1 MIETN
6 RTWYRKN
13 TYSNHVILLDG
24 ISGTGK
30 TMLMHIIDDLPG
42 VIPPRFNYQLEHLC
56 IAIYEEKLEASAG
69 LEILQ
74 LLLDQ
79 NYYDSSISREI
90 NLRPSD
96 LSSILKSSKRNK
108 YLRRLLLPDGQ
119 EGERRLTHES
129 EKQFY
134 VVHQLMN
141 ASLVLD
147 AIPNK
152 VFSRILCVRH
162 PYYLYDHWVSYVGL
176 FGNSPRDFTVT
187 LNREAEV
194 PWFIRK
200 GSSLFA
206 GETSENKAAIVIS
219 ELTFQQMEFIE
230 LELETTV
237 IDFERFVLEPQD
249 YLNNLKNVLGGS
261 FSNSRKVLDRENIPR
276 KHINSSNRK
285 AIYRRY
291 GSGSL
296 HSNLSHEADYYELKD
311 RIKKSVSPQ
320 HFALLEDAALAY
332 ESKFGRWF

>member
-1 MIETN
+1 MTRN
-6 RTWYRKN
+6 WDRKN
-13 TYSNHVILLDG
+13 TYSNQVILLDG

-30 TMLMHIIDDLPG
+30 TMIMRIIDDLPD

-56 IAIYEEKLEASAG
+56 IAVYEEKLEVSAG
-69 LEILQ
+69 REILQ

-108 YLRRLLLPDGQ
+108 YLKRLMLPDGDEGENRLLLG
-119 EGERRLTHES
+119 R

-134 VVHQLMN
+134 VVHQLMH

-147 AIPNK
+147 TLPDK
-152 VFSRILCVRH
+152 VISRILCVRH

-187 LNREAEV
+187 LNSEAGV
-194 PWFIRK
+194 PWFIRDR
-200 GSSLFA
+200 SNMFDE
-206 GETSENKAAIVIS
+206 ETFEDKAATVVS

-230 LELETTV
+230 LKRETIV
-237 IDFERFVLEPQD
+237 IDFEKFVLEPQP
-249 YLNNLKNVLGGS
+249 YLNRLQNVIGGS
-261 FSNSRKVLDRENIPR
+261 FGNSRKVLNRENIPR
-276 KHINSSNRK
+276 AHINSSNQK

-296 HSNLSHEADYYELKD
+296 HTNLSHEADYIKLRD
-311 RIKKSVSPQ
+311 RIQKSVSPQ
-320 HFALLEDAALAY
+320 HFTLLEDAAIAY

>member
-1 MIETN
+1 VVEMTRN
-6 RTWYRKN
+6 WNRKN
-13 TYSNHVILLDG
+13 TYSNQVILLDG

-30 TMLMHIIDDLPG
+30 TMIMRMIDDLPD

-56 IAIYEEKLEASAG
+56 IAVHEEKLEASAG
-69 LEILQ
+69 REILQ

-108 YLRRLLLPDGQ
+108 YLKRLLLPDGQ
-119 EGERRLTHES
+119 EGENRLLLDR

-134 VVHQLMN
+134 VVHQLMH

-147 AIPNK
+147 TLPNK
-152 VFSRILCVRH
+152 VISRILCVRH

-187 LNREAEV
+187 INSEVGV
-194 PWFIRK
+194 PWFIRDR
-200 GSSLFA
+200 SNMFVE
-206 GETSENKAAIVIS
+206 ETFENKAATIVS
-219 ELTFQQMEFIE
+219 ELTFEQMEFIE
-230 LELETTV
+230 LKREMIV
-237 IDFERFVLEPQD
+237 IDFEKFVLEPQP
-249 YLNNLKNVLGGS
+249 YLNRLQNAIGGS
-261 FSNSRKVLDRENIPR
+261 FGNSRKVLNRENIPR
-276 KHINSSNRK
+276 KHINSSNQK

-296 HSNLSHEADYYELKD
+296 HTNLSHEADYYKLRD
-311 RIKKSVSPQ
+311 RIQKSVSPQ
-320 HFALLEDAALAY
+320 HFSLLEDAALAY

>member
-1 MIETN
+1 MFETK
-6 RTWYRKN
+6 RSWHRKN
-13 TYSNHVILLDG
+13 TYSNQVILLDG

-30 TMLMHIIDDLPG
+30 TMIMRIIDDLPD
-42 VIPPRFNYQLEHLC
+42 VISPRFNYQLEHLC
-56 IAIYEEKLEASAG
+56 IAIQEEKLEASAG
-69 LEILQ
+69 REILQ

-108 YLRRLLLPDGQ
+108 YLKRLILPDGQ
-119 EGERRLTHES
+119 EGENRLLLDR

-134 VVHQLMN
+134 VVHQLMH

-147 AIPNK
+147 TLPGK
-152 VFSRILCVRH
+152 VISRILCVRH

-187 LNREAEV
+187 LNSEVEV
-194 PWFIRK
+194 PWFIRE
-200 GSSLFA
+200 SSKMFA
-206 GETSENKAAIVIS
+206 GETLENKAATVVS
-219 ELTFQQMEFIE
+219 ELTSQQMEFIE
-230 LELETTV
+230 LKLETIV
-237 IDFERFVLEPQD
+237 IDFEKFVLEPQR
-249 YLNNLKNVLGGS
+249 YLNMLQNAIGGS
-261 FSNSRKVLDRENIPR
+261 FDNSRKVLNRENIPR
-276 KHINSSNRK
+276 KHINSSNQK

-296 HSNLSHEADYYELKD
+296 HTNLSHEADYYKLRD
-311 RIKKSVSPQ
+311 RIQKSVSPQ
-320 HFALLEDAALAY
+320 HFSLLEVAALAY